1 MMFCCCQNCLVY
13 QEVSDDLQAM
23 QIAHESQSEDVA
35 KSVGRR
41 RFRNEMSICNAKLT
55 VIDIMAMTFV
65 LKHHSSA
72 HTIK

>member
-1 MMFCCCQNCLVY
+1 MMFCRCQSCFVS

-23 QIAHESQSEDVA
+23 QIAHESQSEGVA
-35 KSVGRR
+35 KVVGTQK
-41 RFRNEMSICNAKLT
+41 FKNEISIRNAKLT